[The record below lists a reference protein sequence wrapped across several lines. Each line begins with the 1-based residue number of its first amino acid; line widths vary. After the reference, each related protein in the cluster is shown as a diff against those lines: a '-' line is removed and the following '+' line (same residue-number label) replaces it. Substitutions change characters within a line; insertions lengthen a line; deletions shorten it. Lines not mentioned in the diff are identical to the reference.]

1 MNGPDPATP
10 SRKLLYRLVIL
21 SSALAGLA
29 AVAEDTIDEIHVTA
43 TRRSVSVSEVPSA
56 LTVIGADS
64 VRAHKLVTDALS
76 AEAGV
81 YLQQTTPGQGA
92 VIIRGLKGS
101 AILHLVDGIRL
112 NNAIFRSA
120 PTQYFALVPPG
131 AVERIEVLR
140 GSPASLYGSDA
151 IGGVVQVVTRIPKFE
166 STELAVRGD
175 AFVAFDTAEL
185 GQTYRGTLD
194 VGTES
199 FSSSLSAG
207 YLKTGDRR
215 TGSGDRIGPSG
226 YTAKSARFLFSATPD
241 EQRSWLL
248 DLHYLEQPDTPRVD
262 ELVPGFG
269 QTDPSSSEFSFKPNK
284 RIFARGGF
292 AHDDGWLALDWRF
305 DLAWQRI
312 VDDRLSRNYLANE
325 RRHESNRSD
334 LIAAQLNGARQ
345 TSTGSWIVGAEIYY
359 DRVHSSRTEEDI
371 STGQFQ
377 TLTSRFPDQST
388 VNQAAVFANA
398 SHRLSERHLLTAG
411 ARITR
416 VAVELPG
423 TGVRPDTSVDTN
435 DLSGDLGWIF
445 DVLESWQLI
454 ANVGRG
460 IRAPNVFD
468 LGTLGERPGNR
479 FNIPNPDLT
488 SERVINIDLGV
499 RRHSD
504 HFQFELALY
513 WLDYENKITS
523 VLTGDVTAD
532 GRDVVQSIN
541 AANVSIRG
549 AEAGATLQLTDHWST
564 HAVLNYTW
572 GEQELSG
579 SNSEPADRIPP
590 LSGMVTVN
598 YDSGRQF
605 GIDAWL
611 QFAGEQDRLSARDVR
626 DTRIDPL
633 GTRGWGMLGARAH
646 WDYGD
651 EWSLSVAVNNL
662 LDKQYRSHG
671 SGIDAAGRDVS
682 VSVRRRWH

>member
-1 MNGPDPATP
+1 MSGPDPATT
-10 SRKLLYRLVIL
+10 SRKLLRRLVIL
-21 SSALAGLA
+21 SLTLAGFV
-29 AVAEDTIDEIHVTA
+29 AVADDTIDEIHVTA
-43 TRRSVSVSEVPSA
+43 TRRSVNESEVPSA
-56 LTVIGADS
+56 LTVIGANS
-64 VRAHKLVTDALS
+64 VQAQKLVTDALS
-76 AEAGV
+76 AEVGV

-140 GSPASLYGSDA
+140 GSPTSLYGSDA
-151 IGGVVQVVTRIPKFE
+151 IGGVVQVVTRVPKFD

-185 GQTYRGTLD
+185 AQTYRGTLD
-194 VGTES
+194 VGTEL

-215 TGSGDRIGPSG
+215 TGSGERIGPSG
-226 YTAKSARFLFSATPD
+226 YTAKSARFLLSATPD
-241 EQRSWLL
+241 DDRSWLL
-248 DLHYLEQPDTPRVD
+248 DLHYLEQPETPRVD

-284 RIFARGGF
+284 RIFARGGY
-292 AHDDGWLALDWRF
+292 AHDDGWMALDWRF

-325 RRHESNRSD
+325 RRHETNRSD
-334 LIAAQLNGARQ
+334 LIAAQLNGTRQ
-345 TSTGSWIVGAEIYY
+345 TSNGSWIIGAEIYH
-359 DRVHSSRTEEDI
+359 DLVHSSRTEEDI
-371 STGQFQ
+371 FTGLFQ
-377 TLTSRFPDQST
+377 SLASRFPDQST
-388 VNQAAVFANA
+388 VKQAAVFANV
-398 SHRLSERHLLTAG
+398 SQRLNERHLVTAG

-416 VAVELPG
+416 VVVELPG
-423 TGVRPDTSVDTN
+423 TGVSSETSIDTN

-445 DVLESWQLI
+445 DVLDAWQLI
-454 ANVGRG
+454 VNAGRG

-479 FNIPNPDLT
+479 FNIPNADLT

-504 HFQFELALY
+504 RLQFELALY

-532 GRDVVQSIN
+532 GRDVVQSVN

-549 AEAGATLQLTDHWST
+549 AEAGATLQMTEHWST
-564 HAVLNYTW
+564 RAVVNYTW
-572 GEQELSG
+572 GEQDIFG

-626 DTRIDPL
+626 DPRIDPL
-633 GTRGWGMLGARAH
+633 GTSGWGMLGARAR
-646 WDYGD
+646 WDFR
-651 EWSLSVAVNNL
+651 EQWSLSIAVNNL
-662 LDKQYRSHG
+662 LDTQYRSHG
-671 SGIDAAGRDVS
+671 SGIDAAGRNVS
-682 VSVRRRWH
+682 VSVRRLWH

>member
-1 MNGPDPATP
+1 MSGPDPATT
-10 SRKLLYRLVIL
+10 SRKLLRRLVIL
-21 SSALAGLA
+21 SLTLAGFA
-29 AVAEDTIDEIHVTA
+29 AVADDTIDEIHVTA
-43 TRRSVSVSEVPSA
+43 TRRSVSESEVPSA
-56 LTVIGADS
+56 LTVIRANS
-64 VRAHKLVTDALS
+64 VQAQKLVTDALS
-76 AEAGV
+76 AEVGV

-140 GSPASLYGSDA
+140 GSPTSLYGSDA
-151 IGGVVQVVTRIPKFE
+151 IGGVVQVVTRVPKFD

-185 GQTYRGTLD
+185 AQTYRGTLD
-194 VGTES
+194 VGTEL

-215 TGSGDRIGPSG
+215 TGSGERIGPSG
-226 YTAKSARFLFSATPD
+226 YTAKSARFLLSATPD
-241 EQRSWLL
+241 DDRSWLL
-248 DLHYLEQPDTPRVD
+248 DLHYLEQPETPRVD

-284 RIFARGGF
+284 RIFARGGY
-292 AHDDGWLALDWRF
+292 AHDDGWMALDWRF

-325 RRHESNRSD
+325 RRHETNRSD
-334 LIAAQLNGARQ
+334 LIAAQLNGTRQ
-345 TSTGSWIVGAEIYY
+345 TSNGSWIIGAEIYH
-359 DRVHSSRTEEDI
+359 DLVHSSRTEEDI
-371 STGQFQ
+371 FTGLFQ
-377 TLTSRFPDQST
+377 SLASRFPDQST
-388 VNQAAVFANA
+388 VKQAAVFANV
-398 SHRLSERHLLTAG
+398 SQRLNERHLLTAG

-416 VAVELPG
+416 VVVELPG
-423 TGVRPDTSVDTN
+423 TGVSSETSIDTN

-445 DVLESWQLI
+445 DVLDAWQLI
-454 ANVGRG
+454 VNAGRG

-479 FNIPNPDLT
+479 FNIPNADLT

-504 HFQFELALY
+504 RLQFELALY

-532 GRDVVQSIN
+532 GRDVVQSVN

-549 AEAGATLQLTDHWST
+549 AEAGATLQMTEHWST
-564 HAVLNYTW
+564 RAVVNYTW
-572 GEQELSG
+572 GEQDIFG

-633 GTRGWGMLGARAH
+633 GTSGWGMLGARAR
-646 WDYGD
+646 WDFRE
-651 EWSLSVAVNNL
+651 EWSLRVAVNNL
-662 LDKQYRSHG
+662 LDTQYRSHG
-671 SGIDAAGRDVS
+671 SGIDAAGRNVS
-682 VSVRRRWH
+682 VSVRRLWH